1 MAIKEKDLEKLID
14 SIANQ
19 AQQLNGLVVGLQDL
33 VGAVKALT
41 ETLHTAGSGLA
52 VDGKNS
58 SLAVVPAVD
67 VAEASQSKETVP
79 TDADTVDE
87 QLVFFQNEFSKLPRA
102 SLFQIAQELELKH
115 AKSIRKPAL
124 ISQILAQDSDKIEQS
139 LTTFLLNTQA
149 EEDSVSAAP
158 NLSVD
163 EDRDWNVDLFKQW
176 PKNALIELGQQLGL
190 THLFRISK
198 DELVSK
204 VLSKSDADID
214 IAFTTHW
221 SEVEKSDSV
230 VEDSEVW
237 TRDDFKELKTAE
249 IKGIAENLGIEAGR
263 KRRDRLITLTL
274 EKDSQEI
281 IDAWLK
287 LWPRVDGE
295 PSKTRKP
302 RTQKRSAKKKATESQ
317 IDFDSLSR
325 TELANLG
332 KELKLKTG
340 RLTKKQLEE
349 GILACSKDD
358 ITKAFLKLWPEI
370 ESELPKSKQ
379 AKKAAKPR
387 SKKWKAG
394 DFEDCN
400 LNELKEIARLL
411 EVRPSARR
419 RAAYLDAVIAC
430 DSAAIEKAKKSAQRT
445 AQASERDT
453 KPKSTSPPMWKKEDF
468 SKYSRTDLS
477 TIGTSLGLIIGKKN
491 KTNLI
496 AEILNQPGKEISNA
510 IKQADLGH

>member
-14 SIANQ
+14 SIASQ

-41 ETLHTAGSGLA
+41 ETLHAAESGIV

-58 SLAVVPAVD
+58 SLAVVPALD
-67 VAEASQSKETVP
+67 VAETTQPKETVP
-79 TDADTVDE
+79 SAADTVDE
-87 QLVFFQNEFSKLPRA
+87 QLIFFQNEFSKLPRA
-102 SLFQIAQELELKH
+102 SLIQIAQELELKH

-124 ISQILAQDSDKIEQS
+124 ISQILAQDSDKLEQS
-139 LTTFLLNTQA
+139 LTTLLNTQA
-149 EEDSVSAAP
+149 AEASVGDTP
-158 NLSVD
+158 EFSVD
-163 EDRDWNVDLFKQW
+163 EDRDWNVDLFRQW

-214 IAFTTHW
+214 LAFTTHW

-274 EKDSQEI
+274 EKDSQAI

-287 LWPRVDGE
+287 LWPRVGGE
-295 PSKTRKP
+295 PSKATKP
-302 RTQKRSAKKKATESQ
+302 ASEKRSAKKKATESQ

-325 TELANLG
+325 SELANLG

-358 ITKAFLKLWPEI
+358 ITNAFLKLWPEI
-370 ESELPKSKQ
+370 ESELPKSKK
-379 AKKAAKPR
+379 AKKASKPR

-411 EVRPSARR
+411 DVRPSARR

-430 DSAAIEKAKKSAQRT
+430 DSAAIEKAKKKAQRT
-445 AQASERDT
+445 ARASERDKKQKT
-453 KPKSTSPPMWKKEDF
+453 ASAPKWKKEDF

-510 IKQADLGH
+510 IKQANLGH